1 MNIDD
6 VNVIAILEP
15 LYSLKFVALVRT
27 EFMTEYFII
36 DNLSP
41 ELII

>member
-15 LYSLKFVALVRT
+15 LFSLKLVALVRT
-27 EFMTEYFII
+27 KFMTESFVI
-36 DNLSP
+36 DNLRP